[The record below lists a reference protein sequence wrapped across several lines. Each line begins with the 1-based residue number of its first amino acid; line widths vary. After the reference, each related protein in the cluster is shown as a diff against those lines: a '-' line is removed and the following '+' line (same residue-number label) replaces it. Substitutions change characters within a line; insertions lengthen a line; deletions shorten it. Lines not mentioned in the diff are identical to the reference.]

1 VSMPL
6 LNAAL
11 SSREVPTGLGI
22 MALATAIHHKIDGEA
37 DLVIGAVCTAAAGN
51 HARADDAVNATV
63 VQRVHALAD
72 SARPGDLVT
81 HLGRPCNTG

>member
-1 VSMPL
+1 MLL
-6 LNAAL
+6 LNTAL
-11 SSREVPTGLGI
+11 SSREVELGWCI
-22 MALATAIHHKIDGEA
+22 MTLATAIHHKIDSEA
-37 DLVIGAVCTAAAGN
+37 DLVIGAVCTATAGN
-51 HARADDAVNATV
+51 HARADDTVNATV

>member
-1 VSMPL
+1 MSMLL

-11 SSREVPTGLGI
+11 SSREVEPGWCI
-22 MALATAIHHKIDGEA
+22 MTLATAIHHKIDSEA